1 MVYKATYNWRCTSFW
16 WTLMISPSQNSEEK
30 SDFSS
35 QTNDGIDIWLVVW
48 NIFPYIGNNDPNWL
62 IFFRGI
68 ETTNQYLIGTT
79 IGICALLFFQ
89 SLSKRCVVA
98 VMATQT
104 GEVCTSRET
113 IGLGQKSAVEPE
125 GIGHPNALTFGCV
138 RCCVLRPVRSCI
150 IVCCCL

>member
-1 MVYKATYNWRCTSFW
+1 MKSMVYKATYNWRCTSFW

-30 SDFSS
+30 YDFSS

-68 ETTNQYLIGTT
+68 ETTYQYLIGTT

-98 VMATQT
+98 VMATQNRPPKRPNMWLCQ
-104 GEVCTSRET
+104 VLCPSTST
-113 IGLGQKSAVEPE
+113 SMYHCLLLFVAAVD
-125 GIGHPNALTFGCV
+125 
-138 RCCVLRPVRSCI
+138 
-150 IVCCCL
+150 CLLVYV